1 MEFETETQRIRDC
14 FVWNLYETLIKPET
28 FANIFCMDLDLPIVP
43 WAETVANQIRA
54 QLEEHE
60 GVASLDLGVDDYIHR
75 HSDRNGEN
83 AEEIPE
89 CRVILSVSPHAL
101 HRPCYVVSSHCH

>member
-1 MEFETETQRIRDC
+1 
-14 FVWNLYETLIKPET
+14 
-28 FANIFCMDLDLPIVP
+28 MDLDLPTIP

-75 HSDRNGEN
+75 HADRDGESV
-83 AEEIPE
+83 EEIPE
-89 CRVILSVSPHAL
+89 CRVILSVSRHAF
-101 HRPCYVVSSHCH
+101 HRPRFIPSSHRVSP